1 MKPHLYI
8 LPFNDKQFLKVG
20 ISLTNNFNR
29 INHLASIYD
38 INYDN
43 IILYSSD
50 NINNIKLLEK
60 NIKTIINETISPD
73 NIHYGKDGHTEI
85 RNVKHLNDIN
95 TIIDTFKPLLN
106 LYELKYTKQ
115 TTPIKKEKKTIIDD
129 IHNIDNIDN
138 NIIIDNIIYT
148 LTNIKQYITYID
160 MNNNILDIKLNLSS
174 ICKNDNDID
183 NILKPLFE
191 SIILKIKKV
200 GVVKFKL
207 CNGYKYNNTLDII
220 ELKLSNNFNYHYE
233 LLSKNDYELQKKLI
247 IFSLLHS

>member
-8 LPFNDKQFLKVG
+8 LPFNDKQHLKVG
-20 ISLTNNFNR
+20 ISLNNNFNR
-29 INHLASIYD
+29 IKQLSNVYD
-38 INYDN
+38 IDSDN

-60 NIKTIINETISPD
+60 NIKTIINETITPD

-115 TTPIKKEKKTIIDD
+115 TIPTKKEKNTITY
-129 IHNIDNIDN
+129 NLPNIDN
-138 NIIIDNIIYT
+138 NIVIDNIIHT
-148 LTNIKQYITYID
+148 LNNIKQYITYTNID
-160 MNNNILDIKLNLSS
+160 NGILNIKLNLSP

-183 NILKPLFE
+183 NILNPLAQSLYIYGILFKLNSGYTYDAE
-191 SIILKIKKV
+191 FKDVDIILYNAFRIKNKT
-200 GVVKFKL
+200 L
-207 CNGYKYNNTLDII
+207 DNHNRNLQSKYNKFINTL
-220 ELKLSNNFNYHYE
+220 L
-233 LLSKNDYELQKKLI
+233 
-247 IFSLLHS
+247 